1 MSYHGYICHLYTHTH
16 LRLNILVT
24 RPALRSISLTE
35 CHYSN
40 STYSTTTMKSFSL
53 AVGVV
58 LSSAAAVVTADNG
71 SQCTLSIAK
80 AVVPHFTSPVAKA
93 CAKVIGGTDM
103 TPVFTTTTSSSDQAK
118 LLASADCSKWY
129 DAIASAIKGVS
140 PPCTYIAGDSPVY
153 ETDKLNWTFKE
164 FLAKNNE
171 VGEINAA
178 STPAPTT
185 TSSSVKPIVTTKP
198 ANVTSN
204 TTTKSPDAN
213 VTSSTTTKSPDAN
226 VTSSTTTKSPGAN
239 ATSNTTTTAAPTV
252 TASASVSA
260 AGAVVLAV
268 AAYMAN

>member
-1 MSYHGYICHLYTHTH
+1 
-16 LRLNILVT
+16 
-24 RPALRSISLTE
+24 
-35 CHYSN
+35 
-40 STYSTTTMKSFSL
+40 MKSFSL

-103 TPVFTTTTSSSDQAK
+103 TPVFTSTTSSSDQAK

-140 PPCTYIAGDSPVY
+140 PPCTYIVGDSPVY

-164 FLAKNNE
+164 FLAKNNQ

-185 TSSSVKPIVTTKP
+185 TSASVKPIVTTKP
-198 ANVTSN
+198 ANVTSI
-204 TTTKSPDAN
+204 
-213 VTSSTTTKSPDAN
+213 TTTKSPDAN